1 MRSRGAACVLIVL
14 VVVPALGGEGPPIGP
29 DKKIIHF
36 FQYWPDAQ
44 YLRENIREMQSLP
57 FDGFV
62 IWPSAVI
69 GGKETPHA
77 CFFHWWGPEEIG
89 EGRMAGMI
97 DDLAA
102 TDFGKLTDNF
112 LLVHSQSSPHPAPSW
127 WDDQAWE
134 AITAN
139 MVLAAEIARECGL
152 KGIFFEAEHYGAAE
166 SPYMYR
172 FNYGYAESHEKELLK
187 RGLIEKVHTW
197 DESAAAVR
205 KRGRQVMRAMCDV
218 YPDITLIAHPGWH
231 ENAKFR
237 RDLFKHNHLSA
248 SSYAL
253 LAPFADGL
261 MEGATEEATII
272 DGGTNCYPLTL
283 NKRFVAMRN
292 KIKNAYDVSA
302 VPELYKKKM
311 KVGCGIMMDFL
322 HFDPSQGWHS
332 DTKDFGLNHFTPID
346 FGNALYFAML
356 NSDRYVWVY
365 SELDGA
371 VFLENVYGH
380 WQDPA
385 EHAKPTV
392 GEEYIR
398 EMKRAR
404 EPRDL
409 DTGRD
414 NSPVA
419 DIPVPASAAELP
431 GYSDEETFAP
441 LGDRYEIVSELP
453 REWLFFADDENLG
466 ISTLG
471 YHDVTT
477 DVSDWQPIEIGDYFQ
492 RRGYRFRGIAWYR
505 CSFTVPESLEGE
517 KVFLLFG
524 GVVSRPPNVWVN
536 AELFTKP
543 CDSEESNGVL
553 IVDVTE
559 QALYGQENIVVLPII
574 TRDGKPAG
582 IIKSVK
588 LATLRRPGKGQ

>member
-1 MRSRGAACVLIVL
+1 MRSFVAACL
-14 VVVPALGGEGPPIGP
+14 VTVMAAVPALAQTGPRIGP
-29 DKKIIHF
+29 DKKIIHL

-44 YLRENIREMQSLP
+44 YLRDNIRRMQSLP

-62 IWPSAVI
+62 IQPTAVI
-69 GGKETPHA
+69 DGEKTPHA
-77 CFFHWWGPEEIG
+77 CFFHWWEPRELGEEA
-89 EGRMAGMI
+89 MAGMI

-102 TDFGKLTDNF
+102 TDFGKFTENF
-112 LLVHSQSSPHPAPSW
+112 LLVYSQSAPLPAPSW
-127 WDDQAWE
+127 WDDKAWE

-139 MVLAAEIARECGL
+139 MVLAAKIAKEYGL

-172 FNYGYAESHEKELLK
+172 FNYGYAESNEKELLK
-187 RGLIEKVHTW
+187 QGLIEKVHTW
-197 DESAAAVR
+197 EESAEAAR
-205 KRGRQVMRAMCDV
+205 RRGREIMSAMCDV
-218 YPDITLIAHPGWH
+218 YPEITLISHPGWH

-237 RDLFKHNHLSA
+237 RDLFKLKHLSG
-248 SSYAL
+248 SSYGL

-272 DGGTNCYPLTL
+272 DGGTNGYPLTL

-292 KIKNAYDVSA
+292 KITNAHDVSA
-302 VPELYKKKM
+302 IPDLYKKKM
-311 KVGCGIMMDFL
+311 KVGFGIMMDFL
-322 HFDPSQGWHS
+322 HFDPLQGWH
-332 DTKDFGLNHFTPID
+332 KDPKEFGLNHFTPKD

-371 VFLENVYGH
+371 VFLEDVYGH
-380 WQDPA
+380 WQDPV
-385 EHAKPTV
+385 EHARPTV

-398 EMKRAR
+398 EMERAR

-419 DIPVPASAAELP
+419 DIPIPASAAELP
-431 GYSDEETFAP
+431 GYSEEETFAP
-441 LGDRYEIVSELP
+441 LVDRYEIISDLP

-466 ISTLG
+466 LSTIG

-477 DVSDWQPIEIGDYFQ
+477 DASDWKPIEIGDYFQ
-492 RRGYRFRGIAWYR
+492 RRGYRFRGNAWYR
-505 CSFTVPESLEGE
+505 CSFTVPKELEGK

-524 GVVSRPPNVWVN
+524 AVVSRPPNVWVN

-543 CDSEESNGVL
+543 CDSEQMSGVL
-553 IVDVTE
+553 IVDFTE
-559 QALYGQENIVVLPII
+559 HAVYGERNTVVVPII
-574 TRDGKPAG
+574 SRDGKPAG

-588 LATLRRPGKGQ
+588 LAVLKRSDKGQ

>member
-1 MRSRGAACVLIVL
+1 MKSLAVACLVAVLL
-14 VVVPALGGEGPPIGP
+14 VVPAPAQTGPRIGP
-29 DKKIIHF
+29 DKKVIHL
-36 FQYWPDAQ
+36 FQYWPDAK
-44 YLRENIREMQSLP
+44 YLRDNIRRMQSLP
-57 FDGFV
+57 FDGLV
-62 IWPSAVI
+62 ISPSAVI
-69 GGKETPHA
+69 DGKETPHA
-77 CFFHWWGPEEIG
+77 CFFHWWAGKEL
-89 EGRMAGMI
+89 GRESMAGMI
-97 DDLAA
+97 DDLKAA
-102 TDFGKLTDNF
+102 DFGKFTDNF
-112 LLVHSQSSPHPAPSW
+112 LLVYSQSAPLAAPSW

-139 MVLAAEIARECGL
+139 MVLAAKIAKECGL

-197 DESAAAVR
+197 EESAAAAR
-205 KRGRQVMRAMCDV
+205 RRGREIMRAMCDV
-218 YPDITLIAHPGWH
+218 YPEITLIAHPGWH

-261 MEGATEEATII
+261 MEGATEEAMIV

-283 NKRFVAMRN
+283 NRRFVAMRD
-292 KIKNAYDVSA
+292 KIRNAYDVSA
-302 VPELYKKKM
+302 IPELYKKKM

-322 HFDPSQGWHS
+322 HFDPLQGWH
-332 DTKDFGLNHFTPID
+332 KDPKNFGLNHFTPKD

-419 DIPVPASAAELP
+419 GLPIPESASKLP
-431 GYSDEETFAP
+431 GYGGEKALKSLSDEYDIIA
-441 LGDRYEIVSELP
+441 DLP
-453 REWLFFADDENLG
+453 KEWLFFADDENLG

-477 DVSDWQPIEIGDYFQ
+477 DVSDWRPIPTDDYFQ
-492 RRGYRFRGIAWYR
+492 RYGYRFRGIAWYR
-505 CSFTVPESLEGE
+505 CSFAVPESLEGK

-524 GVVSRPPNVWVN
+524 GVAPRPYHVWVN

-543 CDSEESNGVL
+543 CDEEDKNGVL
-553 IVDVTE
+553 IVDFTRE
-559 QALYGQENIVVLPII
+559 AEYGKKNIVVLAII
-574 TRDGKPAG
+574 SRDGKPAG
-582 IIKSVK
+582 VYGPVK
-588 LATLRRPGKGQ
+588 LAVLKRSGEAS